1 MNWIH
6 TMKKTLSITLFGAL
20 PLMAYAAGNVA
31 EDTPPLADTGSAY
44 YRFERVKVDSADGQV
59 HYRLDI
65 AIPKRDAP
73 TSGYPVMYLLDGNN
87 VMAELRDDWLGP
99 LNQGSPPLLVMLGY
113 DIDDRYDMPQ
123 RTRDYT
129 GATSAAFL
137 EVLETRIKA
146 EVEKRYAIDRSRQT
160 LWGHSFGGLFV
171 LYALLE
177 KPEAFQTWFAA
188 SASLWFQP
196 ITYDNGMALQGF
208 AIDSPRTVRIMRGER
223 EGKPPI
229 GQFDDGSAERRK
241 AMAAVPNDANRLL
254 AEHLATLANTDATY
268 EQPNGRNH
276 GQMFT
281 TALHAALRRAAGLPE
296 KP

>member
-1 MNWIH
+1 MNWIQ

-31 EDTPPLADTGSAY
+31 EDTPPLAETGSAHY
-44 YRFERVKVDSADGQV
+44 TFERLTVDSADGQR

-65 AIPKRDAP
+65 AVPKKAP
-73 TSGYPVMYLLDGNN
+73 PATGYPVMYLLDGNN
-87 VMAELRDDWLGP
+87 VMAELRDDWLGK
-99 LNQGSPPLLVMLGY
+99 LQEGSPPLLVMIGY
-113 DIDDRYDMPQ
+113 DIDGTYDMTQ

-137 EVLETRIKA
+137 QLLEGRIKP
-146 EVEKRYAIDRSRQT
+146 EVQARYAVDQTRQM

-177 KPEAFQTWFAA
+177 TPEAFQTWFAA
-188 SASLWFQP
+188 SPSLWFQP
-196 ITYDNGMALQGF
+196 MTFDNGMALQRFSG
-208 AIDSPRTVRIMRGER
+208 DQPRTVRIMRGER
-223 EGKPPI
+223 EGKPPV
-229 GQFDDGSAERRK
+229 GQFDNGSPERRK
-241 AMAAVPNDANRLL
+241 AMAAVPNDSNRIL
-254 AEHLATLANTDATY
+254 AEHLASLPNTDATY

-276 GQMFT
+276 GQMFS
-281 TALHAALRRAAGLPE
+281 TALYPALRMAAGLPE

>member
-1 MNWIH
+1 MNWIQ
-6 TMKKTLSITLFGAL
+6 TMKKALSITLLGAL

-31 EDTPPLADTGSAY
+31 EDAPPLAEAGSAY
-44 YRFERVKVDSADGQV
+44 YSFERLNVDSPDGLI

-65 AIPKRDAP
+65 AIPKKAP
-73 TSGYPVMYLLDGNN
+73 PATGYPVMYLLDGNN
-87 VMAELRDDWLGP
+87 VMAELRDEWLGK
-99 LNQGSPPLLVMLGY
+99 LEQGSPPLLVMIGY
-113 DIDDRYDMPQ
+113 DIDGTYDMQQ

-129 GATSAAFL
+129 GTTSKAFL
-137 EVLETRIKA
+137 ELIESSIKR
-146 EVEKRYAIDRSRQT
+146 EVQGRYSVDRSRQM

-177 KPEAFQTWFAA
+177 KPEAFQTWYAA

-196 ITYDNGMALQGF
+196 ITYDNGMALQRF
-208 AIDSPRTVRIMRGER
+208 AVDQHRTVRIVRGER

-229 GQFDDGSAERRK
+229 GQFDGGSPERRK

-254 AEHLATLANTDATY
+254 AEHLVTLPDTDATY

-276 GQMFT
+276 GQMFS
-281 TALHAALRRAAGLPE
+281 TALYPALRMAAGLSE